1 MRSGLPGLAF
11 LLAVLLARAG
21 ASESVLL
28 LPLAGLSTAP
38 DPLRAVLLRPQPT
51 DNRPAAVMVHGFG
64 GVRQKIFARPHVL
77 LKLVSIQNHTSCFDQ
92 VFSQADLNRKFLAGP
107 HLVPRRDDQRL
118 RMATHALERV

>member
-64 GVRQKIFARPHVL
+64 GAMQIATYPGVH
-77 LKLVSIQNHTSCFDQ
+77 HDFDNPDMQ
-92 VFSQADLNRKFLAGP
+92 L
-107 HLVPRRDDQRL
+107 PRR
-118 RMATHALERV
+118 RMDVPTGASPGTGVMAVPKQCYGKTSLKMSTRTNAA